1 MEKTTEVSGLMQLV
15 ALLHTAASSV
25 WNTNTASEEGTLTNE
40 SKVGVRF

>member
-25 WNTNTASEEGTLTNE
+25 WNTNLSEEGTLSNE